1 MGTLETC
8 SIDIEAVLRWV
19 TLRQMNN
26 EGGYQGRTNKLV
38 DSCYSFWNG
47 SIPAVLLLGTK
58 GRMSAEARHSMNGI
72 LLMDQERLQK
82 YVLSCCQQTNG
93 GLRDKPGKSRD
104 NYHTCYALSGLSVAQ
119 QYGPGWNRNGEDD
132 KNVKNVDGEN
142 EDEDE
147 DDKCYVYGNEGNRL
161 QPTHPVYNI
170 TLDKVNRSKLYFDT
184 LPCSHQVLSQI
195 ISSST
200 ERSDDDAESN
210 EEADV
215 EL

>member
-1 MGTLETC
+1 M
-8 SIDIEAVLRWV
+8 
-19 TLRQMNN
+19 
-26 EGGYQGRTNKLV
+26 
-38 DSCYSFWNG
+38 DS
-47 SIPAVLLLGTK
+47 
-58 GRMSAEARHSMNGI
+58 
-72 LLMDQERLQK
+72 D
-82 YVLSCCQQTNG
+82 
-93 GLRDKPGKSRD
+93 D
-104 NYHTCYALSGLSVAQ
+104 
-119 QYGPGWNRNGEDD
+119 EDD
-132 KNVKNVDGEN
+132 
-142 EDEDE
+142 

-184 LPCSHQVLSQI
+184 LPCSHEVLCQI